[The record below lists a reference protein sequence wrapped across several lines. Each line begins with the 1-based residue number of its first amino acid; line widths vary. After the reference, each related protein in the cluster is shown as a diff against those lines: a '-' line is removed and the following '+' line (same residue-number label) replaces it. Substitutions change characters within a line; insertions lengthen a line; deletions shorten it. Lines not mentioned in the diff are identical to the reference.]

1 MDAIATKLP
10 QDQAKA
16 TIKPL
21 GTHVAETV
29 TRYIESLGG
38 NKPIELFKLVTEEVE
53 TALYET
59 VMKYT
64 KGNQS
69 EAARLLGVSR
79 GTLRTKLAEYFGTT
93 HIGH

>member
-1 MDAIATKLP
+1 MDATATKSHEE
-10 QDQAKA
+10 AKA
-16 TIKPL
+16 KIQPL

-29 TRYIESLGG
+29 ERYIDSLGG
-38 NKPIELFKLVTEEVE
+38 QKPIELFKLVTEEVE
-53 TALYET
+53 TSLYKT
-59 VMKYT
+59 VMQHT

-69 EAARLLGVSR
+69 EAARILGVSR